1 MSFNL
6 KGFFR
11 NQYLVEDKLN
21 EFDKNKWIYLTD
33 KEKEEFA
40 SDVFD
45 MIDLAY
51 KAIGG
56 HPNYKSPQD
65 VMGSE
70 KDANYMVI
78 DLDDDPELDA
88 LKISKDKPAGNKS
101 VGMGH
106 DGSKPARSAAVN
118 ISAIMLKEPG
128 QYIEVSGK
136 LKDILTAKGVPVVTD
151 KETIQQVMKGK
162 DITMNDDGTYSR
174 EIGGEIHTKTLMGNP
189 IV

>member
-1 MSFNL
+1 MDFDL
-6 KGFFR
+6 KK
-11 NQYLVEDKLN
+11 YLAEGRLFKEAD
-21 EFDKNKWIYLTD
+21 EFEKNVWFKLTD
-33 KEKEEFA
+33 EEKEEFA
-40 SDVFD
+40 DEIFNL
-45 MIDLAY
+45 IDTAY
-51 KAIGG
+51 SPIGG
-56 HPNYKSPQD
+56 NPNYKSASD
-65 VMGSE
+65 VVGKE
-70 KDANYMVI
+70 KGANYMVI

-88 LKISKDKPAGNKS
+88 LKVSKDKPAGNKS

-118 ISAIMLKEPG
+118 ITAIMLKEPG

-136 LKDILTAKGVPVVTD
+136 LKDILIAKGVPVVTD

-174 EIGGEIHTKTLMGNP
+174 EISGEMYTKTLMGNP